1 MTIKKCYFVLSKDII
16 RDIKCDQLHKPFAL
30 IIITIKLIERKFHT
44 SVVPSIRR
52 NHTLVKAR
60 ISGTFSYHIYM
71 YFITVNKTAHL
82 QIRTD
87 EYIAYSTLYL
97 LL

>member
-1 MTIKKCYFVLSKDII
+1 
-16 RDIKCDQLHKPFAL
+16 
-30 IIITIKLIERKFHT
+30 
-44 SVVPSIRR
+44 
-52 NHTLVKAR
+52 
-60 ISGTFSYHIYM
+60 
-71 YFITVNKTAHL
+71 VNKTAHL